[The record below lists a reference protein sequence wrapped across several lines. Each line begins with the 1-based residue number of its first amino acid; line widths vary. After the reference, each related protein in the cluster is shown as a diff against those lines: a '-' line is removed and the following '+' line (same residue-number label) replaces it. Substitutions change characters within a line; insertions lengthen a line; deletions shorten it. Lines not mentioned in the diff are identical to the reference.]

1 MVVGL
6 GLDMAKAVAACQHR
20 KAADQIAAETR
31 LENSRAQH
39 QEDRS
44 EHVGQVVD
52 DVVEQCTVEV
62 RDAPAHFEQ
71 ARERTVA
78 GINRGGDRH
87 RDEARAKIAARGV
100 ID

>member
-1 MVVGL
+1 MIVGL
-6 GLDMAKAVAACQHR
+6 GLDMAKSVAACQHH
-20 KAADQIAAETR
+20 KAADEIADETG

-39 QEDRS
+39 QEDRR

-71 ARERTVA
+71 AGERAVA
-78 GINRGGDRH
+78 GVNHGRDRH

-100 ID
+100 VD